1 MVPSDF
7 VKKEQKLQRL
17 AEIVRVDIWDLEV

>member
-1 MVPSDF
+1 MVLLDF

-17 AEIVRVDIWDLEV
+17 AEILREEIWDLGV

>member
-1 MVPSDF
+1 MVPLDF

-17 AEIVRVDIWDLEV
+17 AEIVREDIWDLAV